1 LKYVDLFDFP
11 VLDAM
16 KVSHLF
22 LYAALALLNVAY
34 CSRLHHHAKRHRV
47 QNSED
52 VDSPVMVSATLNSD
66 DATDSAPSEL
76 PYCFSWEPCQFVFTK
91 KNPKD
96 NMPVRKTIPSWCRCD
111 ASQKCVLVEY
121 DRRRKMD
128 VHKCADEEQPM
139 SISVRHLRS
148 RGGGDQWI
156 FDMPLHRNNAR
167 RSNDDNDSVDS

>member
-1 LKYVDLFDFP
+1 MNVF
-11 VLDAM
+11 
-16 KVSHLF
+16 HLL
-22 LYAALALLNVAY
+22 LYATLLAFLNVAY
-34 CSRLHHHAKRHRV
+34 CARIHGKRHRV

-52 VDSPVMVSATLNSD
+52 VDAPVIVSATLNSD
-66 DATDSAPSEL
+66 DAGDVANVNEL

-96 NMPVRKTIPSWCRCD
+96 NMPIRKTIPSWCRCD

-121 DRRRKMD
+121 DRRKKMD
-128 VHKCADEEQPM
+128 VHKCQDAEQPI

-156 FDMPLHRNNAR
+156 LDMPVH
-167 RSNDDNDSVDS
+167 RSNSRADEFNDSIE